1 MKAVV
6 MAGGEGSR
14 LRPLTLERPKPMLPV
29 VNRPVLGHIF
39 HLLKQHGIVDVVVT
53 LQYLAAQIQDYYG
66 DGKAIGMNIDYVI
79 EESPLGTAGS
89 VRNAQRFLAD
99 DEPFLVIS
107 GDALTDFDLTALVD
121 YHRGRKALLT
131 MALYPVPDPLEYG
144 VINIYEDGRV
154 AQFLEKPK
162 WGAATSDTVNT
173 GIYVVQPEV
182 LQRISTERSVDW
194 SQHIFPRMLANGE
207 PLYGYVAQGYWCDI
221 GTLSEYQ
228 RANNDLLNG
237 VLNLGSLGDHIG
249 SGIWTGGP
257 VTIAP
262 SAQILGPVY
271 LGEEVQ
277 IKDEVEIHGPAVIR
291 DFTVLDNRSHIHRS
305 IVWRNCYI
313 GEGVELRGAVIGR
326 QCSLKARSS
335 VFEGAILADRSVVGE
350 DAVIQAGVKLWPN
363 KEVEAGATVTHSII
377 WGSQSRRVLFGRY
390 GVTGVV
396 NVDFTPDFIARLGAA
411 FGTTLPKGSIVT
423 INRDPHRSSRMI
435 KRAMVSGLPSAGNH
449 VRDLREVPIPVAR
462 YYTRKSNA
470 VGGIHVRLSPYDPRV
485 VDIRFFDE
493 TGLNLRREQ
502 ERVVERV
509 FFREDYR
516 RAYMDDI
523 GNIDYATDV
532 VHVYTQGYLG
542 ALDVPV
548 IQHSKRKIVVDYAH
562 APAAEVLPQLLEM
575 LNVEVVPLNARIDAN
590 KLAVSQKEFWAERAQ
605 LATITGALG
614 DVSLGIRLDVG
625 GEKMFVVDE
634 TGASLPNAV
643 VSTAMAALVFQ
654 SCPGST
660 IVVTADQSLLFERLA
675 QRYRGCVR
683 RCSVDGQSLMEAAS
697 AGDVVMATDGTGN
710 FVFPALH
717 PVIDGLIA
725 VGKLVEFLAKEE
737 LHLSQVIANLP
748 PCYMASGEVLATW
761 ETKGRIMRCL
771 VEQFAKFRTETIDG
785 IKIYLSDDS
794 WVLIRP
800 GADQPVFY
808 VTAEAKSTAA
818 AQEIVADYGGLVRR
832 LVREPCSAPYAS
844 RTDQGELAVNH
855 TPRGEYDDPIRH

>member
-14 LRPLTLERPKPMLPV
+14 LRPLTLGHPKPMLPV

-66 DGKAIGMNIDYVI
+66 DGKAVGMNIEYVI

-89 VRNAQRFLAD
+89 VKNAQSYLDD

-107 GDALTDFDLTALVD
+107 GDALTDFNLTALVE
-121 YHRGRKALLT
+121 YHREHKALLT
-131 MALYPVPDPLEYG
+131 MALYHVSDPLEYG
-144 VINIYEDGRV
+144 VINVHDDGRV
-154 AQFLEKPK
+154 TQSLEKPA
-162 WGAATSDTVNT
+162 WGAVTSDTVNT

-182 LQRISTERSVDW
+182 LDRIPAEGSVDW
-194 SQHIFPRMLANGE
+194 SQHIFPRMLAQGE
-207 PLYGYVAQGYWCDI
+207 PLYGYIAQGYWCDI

-237 VLNLGSLGDHIG
+237 ALNLGSLGNHIG
-249 SGIWTGGP
+249 GGIWTGGP
-257 VTIAP
+257 VEIAP
-262 SAQILGPVY
+262 TAQIFGPVY
-271 LGEEVQ
+271 MGEEVQ
-277 IKDEVEIHGPAVIR
+277 VKGGVEIHGPAVIR

-335 VFEGAILADRSVVGE
+335 VFEGAILADGSVVGE
-350 DAVIQAGVKLWPN
+350 DAVIQSGVKLWPN
-363 KEVEAGATVTHSII
+363 KEVDAGAIVTHSII

-411 FGTTLPKGSIVT
+411 FGTTLPKGSTVT

-435 KRAMVSGLPSAGNH
+435 KRAVVSGLASAGNH
-449 VRDLREVPIPVAR
+449 VLDLSEVPIPVAR
-462 YYTRKSNA
+462 YYTRTSNA
-470 VGGIHVRLSPYDPRV
+470 TGGIHVRLSPYDPRV
-485 VDIRFFDE
+485 VDMRFLDE
-493 TGLNLRREQ
+493 TGLNLPRDRE
-502 ERVVERV
+502 RAVERV

-516 RAYMDDI
+516 RAFMDDI
-523 GNIDYATDV
+523 GNIDYASDV
-532 VHVYTQGYLG
+532 TVVYSRGYLD
-542 ALDVPV
+542 ALDVPA
-548 IQHSKRKIVVDYAH
+548 IRNGHQKIVADYAH
-562 APAAEVLPQLLEM
+562 APAADVLPQLLDA
-575 LNVEVVPLNARIDAN
+575 LNIEAVPLNARIDPN
-590 KLAVSQKEFWAERAQ
+590 KVSISQEEFRSERAQ
-605 LATITGALG
+605 LATITGALR

-625 GEKMFVVDE
+625 GERVFVVDE
-634 TGASLPNAV
+634 TGASLPDAITSV
-643 VSTAMAALVFQ
+643 AMAALAFQ
-654 SCPGST
+654 CCPGST
-660 IVVTADQSLLFERLA
+660 IVVATDQSLGFERLA
-675 QRYRGCVR
+675 ERYGGHVR

-697 AGDVVMATDGTGN
+697 IGDVVLAADGAGN

-725 VGKLVEFLAKEE
+725 VGKLIEFLAKQG
-737 LHLSQVIANLP
+737 LRLSQVVANLP
-748 PCYMASGEVLATW
+748 PFHMASMEVPGTW
-761 ETKGRIMRCL
+761 ETRGRIMRCL

-800 GADQPVFY
+800 DADQPVFHI
-808 VTAEAKSTAA
+808 TAEAKSTPA
-818 AQEIVADYGGLVRR
+818 AQEIIADYGGLVRR
-832 LVREPCSAPYAS
+832 LVREPCPPTYAS
-844 RTDQGELAVNH
+844 RADQRESGGKSKFME
-855 TPRGEYDDPIRH
+855 